1 MKFSPYLT
9 TCFIIYFNRFL
20 DRQIMISIFHPY
32 LVFIPS
38 NCLSK
43 NHLHYFNIHLD
54 GNYNSV
60 YLENSRSVHQFIN
73 SNPLLDVLNY
83 HFSRN
88 SILLCF
94 IRTHFS
100 FNFFILWIS
109 HKVKFQN

>member
-1 MKFSPYLT
+1 MKFPLYLI

-20 DRQIMISIFHPY
+20 DRQIRISIFHPY

-38 NCLSK
+38 YCLFK
-43 NHLHYFNIHLD
+43 NRYYFNIHLD
-54 GNYNSV
+54 GNYNWV
-60 YLENSRSVHQFIN
+60 YLENLKSVHQFIYFN
-73 SNPLLDVLNY
+73 LLLDVMNY

-94 IRTHFS
+94 IRIHFS
-100 FNFFILWIS
+100 YDFFILLIS